1 MPDESA
7 IVLTKAAEAQLVGKS
22 VLYLVGDPDGVP
34 DDFRV
39 NFGSALDRYYKIS
52 ATIASNN
59 LTVAVQ
65 HLDGSSP
72 STNNPLAFKVGDV
85 FKIATSALSVTKNA
99 GTNWMNAGSAELA
112 THAIDFFVY
121 AIKETGAAAGLKI
134 GFSRIPYALT
144 MANFVNS
151 TVSEKYIAGNWTNFN
166 STDEVA
172 VIGRFRAQLSAA
184 ASYNWSIVSP
194 VIVNKPVFETGWL
207 TYTPLVSSDTGTLTT
222 VGTVSASYQ
231 IVGQNISIEQSAA
244 ITTNGTG
251 ATAIRMSIPFQFVLT
266 NAVCAGRELSLTGA
280 MLQGLLRT
288 GYILWF
294 TYANGYPGG
303 TGAVVTGAGTLLR
316 LV

>member
-112 THAIDFFVY
+112 THA
-121 AIKETGAAAGLKI
+121 
-134 GFSRIPYALT
+134 
-144 MANFVNS
+144 
-151 TVSEKYIAGNWTNFN
+151 
-166 STDEVA
+166 
-172 VIGRFRAQLSAA
+172 
-184 ASYNWSIVSP
+184 
-194 VIVNKPVFETGWL
+194 
-207 TYTPLVSSDTGTLTT
+207 
-222 VGTVSASYQ
+222 
-231 IVGQNISIEQSAA
+231 
-244 ITTNGTG
+244 
-251 ATAIRMSIPFQFVLT
+251 
-266 NAVCAGRELSLTGA
+266 
-280 MLQGLLRT
+280 
-288 GYILWF
+288 
-294 TYANGYPGG
+294 
-303 TGAVVTGAGTLLR
+303 
-316 LV
+316 